1 MNSGQHIFAESDKE
15 VMNFKA
21 LMKHYCGVED
31 APHNK
36 LYGDRTF
43 EEWSQN
49 EFKEIFVYFRSTKTI
64 LILEITGI

>member
-1 MNSGQHIFAESDKE
+1 MH
-15 VMNFKA
+15 FKA

-31 APHNK
+31 APYNK

-49 EFKEIFVYFRSTKTI
+49 EFKEIFCVLQVDKDNFDIRDNWN
-64 LILEITGI
+64 LI